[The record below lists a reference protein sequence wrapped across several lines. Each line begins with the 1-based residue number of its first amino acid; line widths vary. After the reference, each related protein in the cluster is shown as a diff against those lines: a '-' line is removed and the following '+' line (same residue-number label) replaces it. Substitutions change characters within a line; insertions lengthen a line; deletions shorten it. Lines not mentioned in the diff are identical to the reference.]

1 MASKL
6 LIASVFVFDLIAFGL
21 AVAAEQRRSTVSFR
35 FHKCII
41 IIITSSKLICFL
53 GLFGYVILVCW
64 FLLLFLLKFESTT
77 LLV

>member
-21 AVAAEQRRSTVSFR
+21 AVAAEQRRSTVSFL
-35 FHKCII
+35 FHKCI